1 MKKQIITKKLL
12 AVVLTFA
19 MMATILVPMKQAA
32 AETTSAEEPGATNIS
47 FGTARDL
54 TFNSSIAEET
64 STSDSK
70 RFYKFSLSDS
80 SVLTVGVTKNFW
92 NVDFYVTIYDKSRTP
107 VYQSGNTYSPSAF
120 TKTIYLTGGDY
131 YLGIETDERYSML
144 VSCDSLCE
152 SFVETQDTNNNSA
165 NTASDIS
172 VGSQYK
178 GVLACNDEKDYY
190 KFTLAD
196 QSKLTVNI
204 TNSAEDTMKYT
215 IYDSFLNS
223 SYTNTISENKKAE
236 ETVTLAAG
244 TYYLAIKKENSD
256 ANGSYN
262 FTLSSVKCVELPKAT
277 TKPTQ
282 QNDITSTTTT
292 TSSHTSVKKKKVKV
306 TSTKNKSSRAITVK
320 WEKISGVTGYQV
332 QFSTKKNF
340 KKITASK
347 YLSSSKSSMRCSGLK
362 KKKTY
367 YVRVRAYIISNG
379 SKMYGSWS
387 AKKKVKI
394 KN

>member
-1 MKKQIITKKLL
+1 MKKQIITKKFL

-19 MMATILVPMKQAA
+19 MMATILVPMKQAV

-47 FGTARDL
+47 FDTARDL
-54 TFNSSIAEET
+54 TFNSSIAEDP
-64 STSDSK
+64 SSSDSK
-70 RFYKFSLSDS
+70 RYYKFSLSDA
-80 SVLTVGVTKNFW
+80 SVLTVGVTRNDNFC
-92 NVDFYVTIYDKSRTP
+92 NFYVTIYDKSRTA
-107 VYQSGNTYSPSAF
+107 VYQSDGHWYDREFSETV
-120 TKTIYLTGGDY
+120 YLTGGDY
-131 YLGIETDERYSML
+131 YLGVDSVNTYSML

-152 SFVETQDTNNNSA
+152 SFVETQETNNNSA

-244 TYYLAIKKENSD
+244 TYYLAIEKKNSD

-292 TSSHTSVKKKKVKV
+292 TTSHTSVKEKKVKV

-379 SKMYGSWS
+379 TKMYGSWS

-394 KN
+394 KK

>member
-1 MKKQIITKKLL
+1 MKKQTITKKFL

-47 FGTARDL
+47 FDTARDL

-64 STSDSK
+64 SKSDLK

-131 YLGIETDERYSML
+131 YLGIETDETYSML

-178 GVLACNDEKDYY
+178 GVLACNDDKDYY
-190 KFTLAD
+190 KFTLTD

-204 TNSAEDTMKYT
+204 TNSAEDTLKYT
-215 IYDSFLNS
+215 IYDSFVNG
-223 SYTNTISENKKAE
+223 SYTDTIKKDKKAD
-236 ETVTLAAG
+236 ETITLAAG
-244 TYYLAIKKENSD
+244 TYYLAIEKVDNKTT
-256 ANGSYN
+256 GSYN
-262 FTLSSVKCVELPKAT
+262 FTLSSVKCVEPSKETTNPTPK
-277 TKPTQ
+277 
-282 QNDITSTTTT
+282 TTTI
-292 TSSHTSVKKKKVKV
+292 SNTSVTEKKVKV
-306 TSTKNKSSRAITVK
+306 TSMKNKSSRTIIVK

-367 YVRVRAYIISNG
+367 YVRVRAYISSNG
-379 SKMYGSWS
+379 SKTYGSWS

>member
-1 MKKQIITKKLL
+1 MKKQIITKKFL

-47 FGTARDL
+47 FDTARDL

-64 STSDSK
+64 SSSDKK
-70 RFYKFSLSDS
+70 RYYKFSLSDA
-80 SVLTVGVTKNFW
+80 SVLTIGVTRNAHC
-92 NVDFYVTIYDKSRTP
+92 DFYVTIYDKSRTA
-107 VYQSGNTYSPSAF
+107 VYQSDNDWDYGFS
-120 TKTIYLTGGDY
+120 KTVYLTGGDY
-131 YLGIETDERYSML
+131 YLGIETAYSYSML
-144 VSCDSLCE
+144 VSCDSLYE

-244 TYYLAIKKENSD
+244 TYYLAIEKKNSD

-262 FTLSSVKCVELPKAT
+262 FTLSSVKLVEPPKAT

-292 TSSHTSVKKKKVKV
+292 TSSHTSVKEKKVKV

-379 SKMYGSWS
+379 TKMYGSWS

-394 KN
+394 KK

>member
-19 MMATILVPMKQAA
+19 MLATILVPRQQAA
-32 AETTSAEEPGATNIS
+32 AEDASAVEPGATNIT
-47 FGTARDL
+47 FDTARDL
-54 TFNSSIAEET
+54 TFNSSIADET
-64 STSDSK
+64 SSSDSK
-70 RFYKFSLSDS
+70 RYYKFSLSDA
-80 SVLTVGVTKNFW
+80 SVLTVGGNKTSND
-92 NVDFYVTIYDKSRTP
+92 NLTVTIYDKFRTP
-107 VYQSGNTYSPSAF
+107 VYQYSREWNDGWAF
-120 TKTIYLTGGDY
+120 STTIYLTGGDY
-131 YLGIETDERYSML
+131 YLGVDSVNTYSML

-152 SFVETQDTNNNSA
+152 SFVETQDTNNNSS

-178 GVLACNDEKDYY
+178 GVLACNDDKDYY
-190 KFTLAD
+190 KFTLTD

-204 TNSAEDTMKYT
+204 TNSAEDTLKYT
-215 IYDSFLNS
+215 IYDSFVNS
-223 SYTNTISENKKAE
+223 SYTDTISENKKAE

-262 FTLSSVKCVELPKAT
+262 FTLSSVKCVELPKVT

-306 TSTKNKSSRAITVK
+306 TSTKNNSSRAITVK

>member
-1 MKKQIITKKLL
+1 MKKQIITKKFL

-47 FGTARDL
+47 FDTARDL

-64 STSDSK
+64 SSSDPK
-70 RFYKFSLSDS
+70 RYYKFSLSDA
-80 SVLTVGVTKNFW
+80 SVLAIGVTRARNHY
-92 NVDFYVTIYDKSRTP
+92 DFYVTIYDKSRTA
-107 VYQSGNTYSPSAF
+107 VYQSSSHYDSYGFSETV
-120 TKTIYLTGGDY
+120 YLTGGDY
-131 YLGIETDERYSML
+131 YLGIQTKESYSML

-178 GVLACNDEKDYY
+178 GVLASNDEKDYY

-244 TYYLAIKKENSD
+244 TYYLAIEKKNSD

-292 TSSHTSVKKKKVKV
+292 TTSHTSVKEKKVKV

-379 SKMYGSWS
+379 TKMYGSWS

-394 KN
+394 KK

>member
-1 MKKQIITKKLL
+1 MKKQIITKKFL
-12 AVVLTFA
+12 AVVLIFA

-32 AETTSAEEPGATNIS
+32 AETTSAEEPGATNIT
-47 FGTARDL
+47 FDTAREL

-64 STSDSK
+64 SRSDSK
-70 RFYKFSLSDS
+70 RYYKFSLSDA
-80 SVLTVGVTKNFW
+80 SVLTVGGNKTSND
-92 NVDFYVTIYDKSRTP
+92 NLTVTIYDKFRTP
-107 VYQSGNTYSPSAF
+107 VYQYSCGWNDRWAF
-120 TKTIYLTGGDY
+120 STTIYLTGGDY
-131 YLGIETDERYSML
+131 YLGVDSVNTYSML

-178 GVLACNDEKDYY
+178 GVLACNDDKDYY
-190 KFTLAD
+190 KFTLTD

-204 TNSAEDTMKYT
+204 TNSAEDTLKYT
-215 IYDSFLNS
+215 IYDSFVNG
-223 SYTNTISENKKAE
+223 SYTDTIKKDKKAD
-236 ETVTLAAG
+236 ETITLAVG
-244 TYYLAIKKENSD
+244 TYYLAIEKVDNKTT
-256 ANGSYN
+256 GSYN
-262 FTLSSVKCVELPKAT
+262 FTLSSVKCVEPSKETTNPTPK
-277 TKPTQ
+277 
-282 QNDITSTTTT
+282 TTTI
-292 TSSHTSVKKKKVKV
+292 SNTSVTEKKVKV
-306 TSTKNKSSRAITVK
+306 TSMKNKSSRTITVK